1 MFFGFTENSIQLV
14 PDGTLLIHVAAI
26 VVMVFVLNA
35 TLFKPVNRL
44 LKAREKR
51 GKGRFEEA
59 GEILRTVDEKVA
71 AYENSLRSARAEAYQ
86 LLEAAHSAAREEREG
101 ALDRM
106 RKELSASTAEQKKEL
121 ERQTVEARNMLK
133 ANARQFAQKVG
144 GRILGRA
151 INPA

>member
-1 MFFGFTENSIQLV
+1 MFFFAFSENSIQLV

-35 TLFKPVNRL
+35 TLFKPVNRVL
-44 LKAREKR
+44 AAREKR
-51 GKGRFEEA
+51 GKGRFAEA
-59 GEILRTVDEKVA
+59 GEILKRVDDKLA
-71 AYENSLRSARAEAYQ
+71 AYENSLRSARSEAYQ
-86 LLEAAHSAAREEREG
+86 LLEAEHSAAREGRER
-101 ALDRM
+101 ALSGI

-121 ERQTVEARNMLK
+121 ERQADEAREVLQ

-151 INPA
+151 I